1 MTPTDG
7 AAWAAVL
14 WAVVLALSLAGVAV
28 EWLIERRSRD

>member
-7 AAWAAVL
+7 GAWAAVT